1 MNKVINFNKAEY
13 LVSYGLAR
21 QIPTPKET
29 DIQIAFS
36 GRSNVGK
43 SSSINKIFNRKSLAR
58 VSSVPGKTA
67 TINFYGCST
76 DEDVHFVDL
85 PGYGYAKA
93 SKKEIERWSKLI
105 DGYFEKATNL
115 ELVIALIDMRH
126 KPSKLDVQ
134 MIEFL
139 IEAEINFIVVMT
151 KSDKLNKSQY
161 NERMEN
167 IRKELPYGDQLTII
181 PFSSMTGA
189 GVEEVHNIINELVV
203 EIRASFDEI
212 NNNED
217 NLDEISEIDV
227 SSTKREEEFNEL

>member
-1 MNKVINFNKAEY
+1 MGKVINFNKAEY

-21 QIPTPKET
+21 QIPEPKTT

-67 TINFYGCST
+67 TINFYGCSS

-126 KPSKLDVQ
+126 PPSKLDIQ
-134 MIEFL
+134 MVDFL
-139 IEAEINFIVVMT
+139 IEAELNFIIVMT
-151 KSDKLNKSQY
+151 KSDKLNKGEY
-161 NERMEN
+161 AKRMEN
-167 IRKELPYGDQLTII
+167 IRKELPYGEQLKII
-181 PFSSMTGA
+181 PFSSMTGE
-189 GVEEVHNIINELVV
+189 GVEEVHNIIEELVV
-203 EIRASFDEI
+203 EIRTIYEEENTD
-212 NNNED
+212 
-217 NLDEISEIDV
+217 LDEENSTEI
-227 SSTKREEEFNEL
+227 E